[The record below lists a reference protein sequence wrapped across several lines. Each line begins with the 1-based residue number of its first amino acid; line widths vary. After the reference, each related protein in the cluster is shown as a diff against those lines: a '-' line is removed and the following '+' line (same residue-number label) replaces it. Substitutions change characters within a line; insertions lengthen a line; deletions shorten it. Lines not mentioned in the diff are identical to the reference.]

1 MILHRS
7 LKVYKSLTIVSIWCT
22 WHILPFIQS
31 ACWLLIEATYFTCK
45 AYRKIMMTII
55 IGDGRAQLE
64 PLHYERAA
72 KIFKQRSVKNNKSL
86 RRGGVLSV
94 SFYVSHIHS
103 IIDFCVCFDV
113 ALPEWSLS
121 QERSWSGKSP
131 SQLETSAESESPR
144 NHQTRGRA
152 GARLDQ
158 WETRAS
164 SRWPITTQ
172 GPALTVID
180 LEKLTWI
187 LTRKGEHQTWDL

>member
-31 ACWLLIEATYFTCK
+31 ACWLLIGATYFTCK

-64 PLHYERAA
+64 PLHYE
-72 KIFKQRSVKNNKSL
+72 SL
-86 RRGGVLSV
+86 RRGGILSV

-172 GPALTVID
+172 GPAPTVID

-187 LTRKGEHQTWDL
+187 